1 MTFTIIPDNL
11 RTCESLTLL
20 KKKKK
25 NNRVKEHT
33 AGTEDFAFVAE
44 MTNSN
49 R

>member
-11 RTCESLTLL
+11 GTCESLTLL
-20 KKKKK
+20 KK